1 MCSAFWMDQL
11 DVCVHYIK
19 ATMNET
25 PFKPTFKRKV
35 VTSVLEYNF
44 FFNYF
49 NYYLLKESVDM
60 YARMVHRIIFRCV
73 GVIFMLCMF
82 IAELNY
88 FTCFQFNTI
97 TWNENIPLLK
107 NMGDRSLVSQSS
119 LIFFL
124 KITFYLL
131 NNILL
136 YSLDEP
142 NLIDWFFKSQW

>member
-1 MCSAFWMDQL
+1 
-11 DVCVHYIK
+11 
-19 ATMNET
+19 MNET

-60 YARMVHRIIFRCV
+60 YARVVHRIIFRCV

-82 IAELNY
+82 IAKLNY

-97 TWNENIPLLK
+97 T
-107 NMGDRSLVSQSS
+107 
-119 LIFFL
+119 
-124 KITFYLL
+124 
-131 NNILL
+131 
-136 YSLDEP
+136 
-142 NLIDWFFKSQW
+142 